1 MKGATAVPCVRTMS
15 TPKSKR
21 TKIIGISQN
30 FFLFSKKR
38 TNSLKKPFI
47 KTVPQS

>member
-15 TPKSKR
+15 PPKIKR

-30 FFLFSKKR
+30 FFLLSKKR
-38 TNSLKKPFI
+38 INSFKNSLI
-47 KTVPQS
+47 KIDP